1 MVKREWVEEHVE
13 RQRGVTGVL
22 THLHLRCEANQLL
35 LQFAALWLSRVL
47 AQQIHQTQIPCFN
60 VVLSATGRDSGH
72 WWGVY
77 DASTKSLFRLQL
89 TLQ

>member
-22 THLHLRCEANQLL
+22 THLHMRSEANQLL

-60 VVLSATGRDSGH
+60 VVLSATGRDRATGGGFMMLPQNHSF
-72 WWGVY
+72 
-77 DASTKSLFRLQL
+77 AFS
-89 TLQ
+89 

>member
-1 MVKREWVEEHVE
+1 M
-13 RQRGVTGVL
+13 
-22 THLHLRCEANQLL
+22 HLRCEANQLL